1 MSTASFD
8 PETGAYTNGIVA
20 AGWPTSDPD
29 VAREEAIELPVQVN
43 GKVRGRVT
51 VPAGASD
58 DVVQAA
64 ALAEP
69 SVKAHT
75 DGKTIVKV
83 IVAAGR
89 LVSVVVK

>member
-1 MSTASFD
+1 MSD
-8 PETGAYTNGIVA
+8 PAVA
-20 AGWPTSDPD
+20 A
-29 VAREEAIELPVQVN
+29 EEAIELPVQVN

-51 VPAGASD
+51 VPAGSAD

-64 ALAEP
+64 ALADP
-69 SVKAHT
+69 NVKAHT

>member
-1 MSTASFD
+1 MAEELWEALGHAD
-8 PETGAYTNGIVA
+8 GIVA
-20 AGWPTSDPD
+20 AGWPAADAA
-29 VAREEAIELPVQVN
+29 VAAEEAIEMPVQVN
-43 GKVRGRVT
+43 GKVRGRVI
-51 VPAGASD
+51 VPAGSPD

-64 ALAEP
+64 ALADP
-69 SVKAHT
+69 NVKAHT